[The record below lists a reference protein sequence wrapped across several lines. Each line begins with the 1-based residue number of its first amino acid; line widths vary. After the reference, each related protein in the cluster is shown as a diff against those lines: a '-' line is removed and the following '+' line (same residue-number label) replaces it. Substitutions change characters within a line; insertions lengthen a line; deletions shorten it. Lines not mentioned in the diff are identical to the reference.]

1 MVQPRPMDLPYIFP
15 DPDHMHSPHVWLLGL
30 KSMGDGAEK
39 CYICK
44 ISYFQDQKP
53 SFHKFLLMEIMHP
66 CSVQVSLAITE
77 HTPKESDD
85 YTSKS
90 YNKPMVQEDVL
101 ATSPPT
107 TGPLQT
113 VNPVK
118 SQFILTN
125 Y

>member
-1 MVQPRPMDLPYIFP
+1 
-15 DPDHMHSPHVWLLGL
+15 
-30 KSMGDGAEK
+30 
-39 CYICK
+39 
-44 ISYFQDQKP
+44 
-53 SFHKFLLMEIMHP
+53 MEIMHP